1 MDNKRIGITFQAGI
15 QDSLF
20 HNIQTGSEVRQ
31 FFSMRRA
38 DNFPGVNVA
47 RA

>member
-1 MDNKRIGITFQAGI
+1 MDNKRIGITFPAGTE
-15 QDSLF
+15 DSLF

-31 FFSMRRA
+31 FSSMGRA
-38 DNFPGVNVA
+38 DNFPGVNVV